1 MADYPDLQTTEE
13 GREFE
18 KAIDQFLSAEKRDYP
33 SYYGGLKVASGVE
46 FIIHSPI
53 DESIRYGIFQEPEEG
68 IMEAAVEATLKAY
81 GEWSKVPMAERAA
94 YFEKYLA
101 LLKARRM
108 YYAAMVTV
116 STGMVRQD
124 ALLEVDTL
132 IAAIEGILE
141 EAKTFRGSPVGVW
154 AIISAHNSPMAS
166 PIAFAIAALVAGNTV
181 VMNPSNTCPMPAYSF
196 YEAMERYGTSAGAS
210 RLVAGERPIQRELE
224 KALAEVY
231 GTEDCVVFVS
241 GHATNVSTISTL
253 FGPKDL
259 IVHDSQIHNSI
270 VEGCRLSC
278 ATRHPFP
285 HNDLVALDQFL
296 SSNRRRFERV
306 LIVVEG
312 HYSMDGDIV
321 DLPTLVAM
329 KKRFGAFLMV
339 DEAHGLGVLGAHG
352 KGLAEHFGVDGG
364 QVDIWMGTLSKTL
377 ATCGGY
383 IAGSR
388 ALVDILKFAA
398 PGFVYSV
405 GISPPLAAASLRALQ
420 IMLAESER
428 VQRLHENTQLFLSLA
443 KNAGLATGTSE
454 GFAIVP
460 VIVGSSRKA
469 ITISNALFEHG
480 INVQPII
487 HPAVEEKSARLRF
500 FISCDHEEN
509 DIRHT
514 VQILASLVRGTSYSS
529 KGLEHETSSTSLH
542 S

>member
-1 MADYPDLQTTEE
+1 MLEKTSANGLLDRILKRKATKAAEDFPASEEAANASLCPDSRFTDFSEHPLYKQFELMESAAARFRIGNPFFKVHE
-13 GREFE
+13 GKGGAHTIINGR
-18 KAIDQFLSAEKRDYP
+18 
-33 SYYGGLKVASGVE
+33 SYCNYSHYNYLGLNGDPRVNAAA
-46 FIIHSPI
+46 
-53 DESIRYGIFQEPEEG
+53 
-68 IMEAAVEATLKAY
+68 MEA
-81 GEWSKVPMAERAA
+81 
-94 YFEKYLA
+94 
-101 LLKARRM
+101 
-108 YYAAMVTV
+108 
-116 STGMVRQD
+116 
-124 ALLEVDTL
+124 
-132 IAAIEGILE
+132 I
-141 EAKTFRGSPVGVW
+141 
-154 AIISAHNSPMAS
+154 
-166 PIAFAIAALVAGNTV
+166 
-181 VMNPSNTCPMPAYSF
+181 
-196 YEAMERYGTSAGAS
+196 ERYGTSAGAS

-253 FGPKDL
+253 FGPRDL
-259 IVHDSQIHNSI
+259 IVHDNQIHNSI
-270 VEGCRLSC
+270 VEGCRLSG

-285 HNDLVALDQFL
+285 HNDLSSLEQFL
-296 SSNRRRFERV
+296 ASNRRRFERV

-321 DLPTLVAM
+321 DLPTLVTL
-329 KKRFGAFLMV
+329 KKRFGVFLMV

-388 ALVDILKFAA
+388 VLVDILKFAA

-405 GISPPLAAASLRALQ
+405 GISPPLAAASLQALQ
-420 IMLAESER
+420 IMLAEPER
-428 VQRLHENTQLFLSLA
+428 VHRLHENTQRFLSLA
-443 KNAGLATGTSE
+443 RNAGLDTGTSE

-469 ITISNALFEHG
+469 IALSNALFDHE

-500 FISCDHEEN
+500 FFSCDHEKE
-509 DIRHT
+509 DIKRT
-514 VQILASLVRGTSYSS
+514 VQILASLVRGTSFPS
-529 KGLEHETSSTSLH
+529 KGFEHETSSICLH

>member
-1 MADYPDLQTTEE
+1 MVKNKTSYNNILTKILHRKYTSYNNLYMENNFYSE
-13 GREFE
+13 NLYNKTINKFE
-18 KAIDQFLSAEKRDYP
+18 KHPLYRQLLLMESAAQHFHIGTPFFKIHEGQGGAHTIINGE
-33 SYYGGLKVASGVE
+33 SYCNYSHYNYLGLNGDPRVNA
-46 FIIHSPI
+46 
-53 DESIRYGIFQEPEEG
+53 
-68 IMEAAVEATLKAY
+68 
-81 GEWSKVPMAERAA
+81 
-94 YFEKYLA
+94 
-101 LLKARRM
+101 
-108 YYAAMVTV
+108 AAM
-116 STGMVRQD
+116 
-124 ALLEVDTL
+124 
-132 IAAIEGILE
+132 
-141 EAKTFRGSPVGVW
+141 
-154 AIISAHNSPMAS
+154 
-166 PIAFAIAALVAGNTV
+166 
-181 VMNPSNTCPMPAYSF
+181 
-196 YEAMERYGTSAGAS
+196 EAMERYGTSAGAS

-224 KALAEVY
+224 KALAEIY

-259 IVHDSQIHNSI
+259 IVHDSLIHNSI
-270 VEGCRLSC
+270 VVGCRLSG

-285 HNDLVALDQFL
+285 HNDLAALEQFL
-296 SSNRRRFERV
+296 SVNRRRFERV

-321 DLPTLVAM
+321 DLPELVAM

-339 DEAHGLGVLGAHG
+339 DEAHGLGVLGDHG
-352 KGLAEHFGVDGG
+352 KGLAEHFGVDGRK
-364 QVDIWMGTLSKTL
+364 VDIWMGTLSKTL

-420 IMLAESER
+420 IMLAEPER
-428 VQRLHENTQLFLSLA
+428 VRRLHEHTQLFLSLT
-443 KNAGLATGTSE
+443 KEAGLDTGTSE

-460 VIVGSSRKA
+460 VIVGSSKRA
-469 ITISNALFEHG
+469 VGLSNALFEHG

-500 FISCDHEEN
+500 FLSCDHEEA
-509 DIRHT
+509 DIRRT
-514 VQILASLVRGTSYSS
+514 MRALTQLLQG
-529 KGLEHETSSTSLH
+529 KGCPSQGIEHEQTLLH

>member
-1 MADYPDLQTTEE
+1 M
-13 GREFE
+13 FE
-18 KAIDQFLSAEKRDYP
+18 KQSANGLLDRILKRKATKAAEDISSAEGSANASLCPDSRFTDFSEHPLYKQFSLMESAAELFRIGNP
-33 SYYGGLKVASGVE
+33 FFKVHEGKGGAHTVINGKGYCNYS
-46 FIIHSPI
+46 H
-53 DESIRYGIFQEPEEG
+53 YN
-68 IMEAAVEATLKAY
+68 
-81 GEWSKVPMAERAA
+81 
-94 YFEKYLA
+94 YLGLNGDPRVNA
-101 LLKARRM
+101 
-108 YYAAMVTV
+108 AAM
-116 STGMVRQD
+116 
-124 ALLEVDTL
+124 
-132 IAAIEGILE
+132 
-141 EAKTFRGSPVGVW
+141 
-154 AIISAHNSPMAS
+154 
-166 PIAFAIAALVAGNTV
+166 
-181 VMNPSNTCPMPAYSF
+181 
-196 YEAMERYGTSAGAS
+196 EAMERYGTSAGAS

-224 KALAEVY
+224 KALADIY

-285 HNDLVALDQFL
+285 HNDLSSLEQFL
-296 SSNRRRFERV
+296 SANRRRFERV

-352 KGLAEHFGVDGG
+352 KGLAEHFGIDGRE
-364 QVDIWMGTLSKTL
+364 VDIWMGTLSKTL
-377 ATCGGY
+377 ASCGGY
-383 IAGSR
+383 IAGSGV
-388 ALVDILKFAA
+388 LVGILKFAA

-405 GISPPLAAASLRALQ
+405 GISPPLAAASLHALQ
-420 IMLAESER
+420 IMLAEPER
-428 VQRLHENTQLFLSLA
+428 VHRLHENTQLFLSLA
-443 KNAGLATGTSE
+443 KNAGLDTGTSE

-460 VIVGSSRKA
+460 VIVGSSRKV
-469 ITISNALFEHG
+469 ITLSNALFDHG

-500 FISCDHEEN
+500 FLSCDHEEA
-509 DIRHT
+509 DIRRT
-514 VQILASLVRGTSYSS
+514 VQILASLARGTSTSS
-529 KGLEHETSSTSLH
+529 KGLNYETSSTSLH